1 MTDAAAGSPREGS
14 PTPQA
19 FWTTFLLI
27 FVAIAILF
35 SLDTTLARI
44 DRDETQAE
52 ATAHFEE
59 GRRLIAAGDYREAV
73 DRLRTAAFLE
83 RGNRDYR
90 LALGEA
96 LAGAGKPVDAEAQ
109 LDEVL
114 REHATWGPA
123 NLAMARALVLEGRL
137 PEATSYY
144 HRAIYGQWDDG
155 EAAERRVSARFEL
168 ISLLVREESQQELLA
183 ELLPLLDEA
192 PDSLPLRKELGH
204 LFVVAG
210 SPTRAGTIFREILRQ
225 DPEDPAAHA
234 GLGEAEFALGN
245 YRSARSALL
254 TARRLAPDDSSIVRN
269 LDRVERVLA
278 LDPSRR
284 GLSREEQLRRSLTLV
299 ELAARALELCTGP
312 TPPVEIRATLDSA
325 RSRLAPRPR
334 SRAAS
339 YEANLDLAERAWS
352 ARQSIC
358 STPASADD
366 PLSLVL
372 ARLAQ

>member
-1 MTDAAAGSPREGS
+1 MTDAAGSSPKGS

-44 DRDETQAE
+44 DRDEIRAE
-52 ATAHFEE
+52 ATAHFED
-59 GRRLIAAGDYREAV
+59 GRRLIAAGKYREAV

-90 LALGEA
+90 LTLAEA
-96 LAGAGKPVDAEAQ
+96 LAGAGKPADAEAQ

-123 NLAMARALVLEGRL
+123 NLAMARTLVLEGRL

-144 HRAIYGQWDDG
+144 HRAIYGQWNDG
-155 EAAERRVSARFEL
+155 DAAERRVSARFEL
-168 ISLLVREESQQELLA
+168 ISLLVREDSQQELLA

-210 SPTRAGTIFREILRQ
+210 SPTRAGAIFREILRQ
-225 DPEDPAAHA
+225 DPEDPDAHA
-234 GLGEAEFALGN
+234 GLGEAEFARGN

-254 TARRLAPDDSSIVRN
+254 TARRLAPDDSSIVRH
-269 LDRVERVLA
+269 LARVERVLA
-278 LDPSRR
+278 LDPTRR
-284 GLSREEQLRRSLTLV
+284 GLSRDEQLRRSFTLI

-312 TPPVEIRATLDSA
+312 STPVEIRAMLDSA
-325 RSRLAPRPR
+325 QSRLERHQR
-334 SRAAS
+334 LRGAS
-339 YEANLDLAERAWS
+339 YEANLDLAERVWT
-352 ARQSIC
+352 ARQSTC
-358 STPASADD
+358 SSPAAADD
-366 PLSLVL
+366 PVSLVL

>member
-1 MTDAAAGSPREGS
+1 VADAAGPRHESS

-35 SLDTTLARI
+35 SLDTMLARI
-44 DRDETQAE
+44 DRDETRAE
-52 ATAHFEE
+52 ATTRYEE
-59 GRRLIAAGDYREAV
+59 GRRLAAAGDYREAI

-83 RGNRDYR
+83 RGNRNYR
-90 LALGEA
+90 LTLAEA
-96 LAGAGKPVDAEAQ
+96 LAGAGKFADAEAQ

-123 NLAMARALVLEGRL
+123 NLAMARTLVREERL

-144 HRAIYGQWDDG
+144 HRAIYGQWDDD
-155 EAAERRVSARFEL
+155 AAERRVKARFEL
-168 ISLLVREESQQELLA
+168 ISLLVKEESQQELLA

-210 SPTRAGTIFREILRQ
+210 SPNRASTIFREILRQ
-225 DPEDPAAHA
+225 DPDDAVAHE

-245 YRSARSALL
+245 YRSARGALL
-254 TARRLAPDDSSIVRN
+254 TARRLAPEDSSINRS
-269 LDRVERVLA
+269 LERVDRVLA
-278 LDPSRR
+278 LDPTRR

-299 ELAARALELCTGP
+299 ELAAQALEQCAGP
-312 TPPVEIRATLDSA
+312 TPDLRATLDSA
-325 RSRLAPRPR
+325 RSRLERR
-334 SRAAS
+334 RRLRAES
-339 YEANLDLAERAWS
+339 YESNLDLAERAWN
-352 ARQSIC
+352 ARQSGC
-358 STPASADD
+358 STPAPADD
-366 PLSLVL
+366 PLALVL
-372 ARLAQ
+372 AKLAQ